1 MKESEFE
8 EMVYAP
14 AVDEKL
20 DDVVEKAESKKEEP
34 KVEETT
40 VDDDDLF

>member
-8 EMVYAP
+8 ELIYVP

-20 DDVVEKAESKKEEP
+20 EDVVEKAEKKKENTSVSE
-34 KVEETT
+34 
-40 VDDDDLF
+40 DIGDDDLF